1 MGTENETIDLA
12 VPDDAILLRGLNA
25 IGDPQAICQWV
36 RQYEKADELAE
47 VARTLDCLLSGSAWG
62 MTEVAGRV
70 EAIHGEA
77 SLREFAKEIGR
88 SQSTIYKW
96 RSVYQAFPDDEARDY
111 TLSFECHYVAAQTDD
126 PAGNLKMASEGRFT
140 AKQLRDALPSEEG
153 EPSELPA
160 PPTIEE
166 FASRLMEFLR
176 EVAEAGL
183 WTDETR
189 QAFVD
194 IVEAGPNG

>member
-36 RQYEKADELAE
+36 RQYEQADELAE
-47 VARTLDCLLSGSAWG
+47 VARTLDGLLSGSAWG

-96 RSVYQAFPDDEARDY
+96 RGVFAAFPDDEARDY

-126 PAGNLKMASEGRFT
+126 PAGNLKMASEGQFT
-140 AKQLRDALPSEEG
+140 AKQLRDALHGEE
-153 EPSELPA
+153 PPTPPELP
-160 PPTIEE
+160 TVEE
-166 FASRLMEFLR
+166 FAGRLVEFLR

-183 WTDETR
+183 WTEETR
-189 QAFVD
+189 RAFVD
-194 IVEAGPNG
+194 IMEAGPNG